1 MLCHA
6 ARRVFQLVPGAAPNY
21 LSLRSERI
29 VLCLQRQLW
38 VDVHGF
44 EEVAAAA
51 RREKKP
57 ATYRAAIELYSG
69 ELLPEDHYEEWTEG
83 RCEEVRQL
91 YLALLIELADRY
103 KERGEHGLAVEAL
116 QKAVAEENI
125 LEEAH
130 TARYIDMP
138 LLSGR
143 LDCRD

>member
-1 MLCHA
+1 MDTSSVA
-6 ARRVFQLVPGAAPNY
+6 Y
-21 LSLRSERI
+21 

-44 EEVAAAA
+44 EEVAATA
-51 RREKKP
+51 RREKEP

-69 ELLPEDHYEEWTEG
+69 ELLPEDRYEEWTEG

-91 YLALLIELADRY
+91 YLALLIELADLY
-103 KERGEHGLAVEAL
+103 KERGEHGLAIEAL

-130 TARYIDMP
+130 TARYIDMA

-143 LDCRD
+143 LYCRD